1 MATAEEYRA
10 KAHECE
16 ERADQTRD
24 SFIKQQLL
32 DIAQKWRQMAD
43 HLEKYVR

>member
-1 MATAEEYRA
+1 LATAEEYRA

-16 ERADQTRD
+16 ERAEQTRD

-32 DIAQKWRQMAD
+32 QWRQMAD